1 MTSLT
6 PILWSKLDGTVDV
19 TLPQIGPAGTV
30 HGVPTF
36 PVGYFGDAAYSNF
49 NSANYIT
56 FPLSGLNNS
65 KGTIEFWSERQVSPA
80 VGDYVFWSI
89 GNDTDGIYFEYNV
102 SAGGDHTLKARVRVG
117 GIEVAVCEIPITGN
131 YPRFNPAFGG
141 CPFTHLAVVWDRNGN
156 DIGGGKTLAIF
167 ADDRL
172 LASSII
178 TWDDATLSGNLILL
192 NRYDLTFRSCGSID
206 NIKVHAVCKT
216 DFNDRG
222 VEALCSGD
230 DWEMLGKKGVSAAG
244 LDVEGK
250 IYLFPYTCTRS
261 GYPIKVNLDV
271 YGAASPSKS
280 GYAFAIY
287 DSGRNL
293 LCSTYAQLYSM
304 PCAWHEWVILSPPVE
319 LIEGESYYFAVW
331 GGYFLAYSCTNGTRT
346 DWLYKALAWVNF
358 PNWPNPFVPDIE
370 GGSNRGEP
378 CWYAIVNEGD
388 FAVPSLRTPDNLLC
402 EQLQNPINVSDP
414 RPEFS
419 ARHRYE

>member
-1 MTSLT
+1 MNSLI

-19 TLPQIGPAGTV
+19 TSPQIGPAGTV

-36 PVGYFGDAAYSNF
+36 PIGYFGDAAYSNL

-56 FPLSGLNNS
+56 FPLNGLNNS
-65 KGTIEFWSERQVSPA
+65 KGTIEFWSERQVNPGPGLYA
-80 VGDYVFWSI
+80 FWSI
-89 GNDTDGIYFEYNV
+89 GDDTNGIYFEYY
-102 SAGGDHTLKARVRVG
+102 SPPAGSHELRAYVRVG
-117 GIEVAVCEIPITGN
+117 GAEVASCTLPIPSF
-131 YPRFNPAFGG
+131 YPGWSLFGA
-141 CPFTHLAVVWDRNGN
+141 CPFTHIAVVWDRQGN

-167 ADDRL
+167 TDDRL
-172 LASSII
+172 AASTTD
-178 TWDDATLSGNLILL
+178 TWNAATLSGNLILL
-192 NRYDLTFRSCGSID
+192 NWYDLDRRSCGSID
-206 NIKVHAVCKT
+206 NIKAHIVCKT

-222 VEALCSGD
+222 VEAQLLGA

-244 LDVEGK
+244 LDVENE

-271 YGAASPSKS
+271 YGAAAPTVSK
-280 GYAFAIY
+280 YAFAIY

-293 LCSTYAQLYSM
+293 LCSTYGQLYSL
-304 PCAWHEWVILSPPVE
+304 PCAWHEWVILSPPVK
-319 LIEGESYYFAVW
+319 LIEGETYYFAVW
-331 GGYFLAYSCTNGTRT
+331 GGSWLSYSCTNGTRT
-346 DWLYKALAWVNF
+346 DWLYKAHAWANF
-358 PNWPNPFVPDIE
+358 PNWPDPFVPDIA